1 MYSNAEIA
9 DLAGNA
15 AFQTA
20 TQIASIIVANQVR
33 DEATDGSPRAR
44 KRNALAQGII
54 TDTRSQVNT
63 FAWALALDSDVQNAT
78 TRDSDNVPSTPD
90 AVLLVAALGAWDKI
104 AGVVAGDEVIPEP
117 FTPPTA

>member
-44 KRNALAQGII
+44 KRNALAQGLGGIG
-54 TDTRSQVNT
+54 
-63 FAWALALDSDVQNAT
+63 
-78 TRDSDNVPSTPD
+78 
-90 AVLLVAALGAWDKI
+90 LGAWSQSLL
-104 AGVVAGDEVIPEP
+104 ACL
-117 FTPPTA
+117 